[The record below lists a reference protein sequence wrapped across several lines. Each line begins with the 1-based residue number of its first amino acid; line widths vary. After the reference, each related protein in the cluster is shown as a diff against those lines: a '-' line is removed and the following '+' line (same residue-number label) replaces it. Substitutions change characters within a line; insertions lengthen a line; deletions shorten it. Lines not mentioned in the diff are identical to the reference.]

1 MANSLRALHRIAV
14 VGLACIAAIAG
25 CARDSDGVADRDVD
39 PTEPEPEVT
48 AASAALVA
56 LRTCDDVDD
65 AVRGAAKR
73 AMKVL
78 LASKLEDTL
87 QRLEDGD
94 CYVHGGWADAGVAV
108 EDSAGAGGSGPS
120 AVSETNN
127 QVEGVDEADF
137 VKNDDGHIYVLAD
150 GALQIVEA
158 WPAADARVVSRTE
171 LQHAPQR
178 MFVAGDRAL
187 VFMSK
192 RQPMQTTESYDDWWY
207 DRDDECT
214 YGYDCDFTGD
224 GNATELALYDIA
236 DRSAPRLVR
245 TIELSGSYLSAR
257 RIGSAVHVMV
267 YDEPELLR
275 TLAIVPE
282 ELEDDGA
289 CTGTD
294 AMGNMEVAAGDDERA
309 KDLFAALER
318 TNLAAIEAAPIAEL
332 SGSVSDTLAGQ
343 DAVSRD
349 PCQGFYDSPLVDGT
363 SLLSLVSLDL
373 QSDDAAQIST
383 IISLAGATYASSDA
397 YYVAVRQRAG
407 GGGWYADFGDVAEA
421 STVHQ
426 FALAGPNNTYVASG
440 LVKGRVLN
448 QFAMD
453 EHAGHLRIAT
463 TTGHVPDPAVHSTLS
478 ILEREGGDL
487 KTVGVVDDVAPTEDI
502 RSVRFQGDRGYVVTF
517 KKTDPLFVF
526 DLADPEHPEIVGE
539 LKIPGFSTYMHPLDA
554 DHLLAIGF
562 EAADQGDF
570 AYFQGLQLQVFDV
583 SDPATPTLAHKT
595 TIGTR
600 GSSSEAATNHLA
612 FSFFAPRET
621 LAVPVTVCEGTSGT
635 GSDFGTMT
643 FSGVQLYR
651 VTTDSGF
658 SLTGEV
664 GHPYVDPYYESDG
677 GYGVGQAC
685 SSWWTDAQSMVK
697 RTVFMDDFVYSISER
712 RIKVSDLRDLSEDVA
727 DVALVSEP

>member
-1 MANSLRALHRIAV
+1 MANSLHTLHRIAV
-14 VGLACIAAIAG
+14 VGLCCIATFVG
-25 CARDSDGVADRDVD
+25 CARDSDRVTDRDID
-39 PTEPEPEVT
+39 PTEPAPEVKAT
-48 AASAALVA
+48 TAALVA
-56 LRTCDDVDD
+56 LRTCDDVDG

-73 AMKVL
+73 AMKAL
-78 LASKLEDTL
+78 LASRLEDTL
-87 QRLEDGD
+87 ERLEDGN
-94 CYVHGGWADAGVAV
+94 CYIAGSGADAGIAL
-108 EDSAGAGGSGPS
+108 EDSAGGGGSGPS

-137 VKNDDGHIYVLAD
+137 VKNDDGYIYVLAD

-171 LQHAPQR
+171 LQHAPKR

-192 RQPMQTTESYDDWWY
+192 PQPMRTTARYDDWWY
-207 DRDDECT
+207 DRAGECT

-224 GNATELALYDIA
+224 GNATELALYDIS
-236 DRSAPRLVR
+236 DRSAPRLLR

-267 YDEPELLR
+267 YDEPEVLR

-282 ELEDDGA
+282 ELEDGGA

-294 AMGNMEVAAGDDERA
+294 ASGGQEVAAGDGDRA
-309 KDLFAALER
+309 KRLYAALER
-318 TNLAAIEAAPIAEL
+318 TNLAAIDAAPIAEL
-332 SGSVSDTLAGQ
+332 MGSVSDTLAGR

-349 PCQGFYDSPLVDGT
+349 ACQGFYDSPLADGT

-373 QSDDAAQIST
+373 ESGDAPQIST
-383 IISLAGATYASSDA
+383 IISPAGATYASADA
-397 YYVAVRQRAG
+397 YYIAVRQRPAG
-407 GGGWYADFGDVAEA
+407 GSWYADLDGVDEA

-426 FALAGPNNTYVASG
+426 FALAGSSNSYVASG

-463 TTGHVPDPAVHSTLS
+463 TTGHVPDPDVHSTLS
-478 ILEREGGDL
+478 VLERNGASL
-487 KTVGVVDDVAPTEDI
+487 TTVGVVDDIAPTEDI
-502 RSVRFQGDRGYVVTF
+502 RSVRFLGDRGYVVTF

-526 DLADPEHPEIVGE
+526 DLADPEHPEMVGE

-570 AYFQGLQLQVFDV
+570 AFFQGLQLQVFDV
-583 SDPATPTLAHKT
+583 SDPSTPTLAHKT

-621 LAVPVTVCEGTSGT
+621 LAVPVTVCEGSSGNS
-635 GSDFGTMT
+635 SDFGTMT

-664 GHPYVDPYYESDG
+664 GHPYVDPYYASEG

-685 SSWWTDAQSMVK
+685 SSWWSEAQSMVK

-712 RIKVSDLRDLSEDVA
+712 RIKVNDLRDLSEDVA